1 MSILFAA
8 TAFLG
13 TRGVKGRVWFG
24 SQDGSVTV
32 QVQTPEIMPSPRW
45 QIHELPVDLSLDPK
59 KRCKLEH
66 VGRYLQYG
74 SHHLKIDYIDGVT
87 IASLVLHSIVL
98 LVNDE
103 AVACG
108 SIVPFSLPD
117 SAVTMEFKMGV
128 FGQIFMVQWQS
139 KIVILLISIA
149 L

>member
-1 MSILFAA
+1 M
-8 TAFLG
+8 
-13 TRGVKGRVWFG
+13 
-24 SQDGSVTV
+24 
-32 QVQTPEIMPSPRW
+32 E
-45 QIHELPVDLSLDPK
+45 
-59 KRCKLEH
+59 
-66 VGRYLQYG
+66 
-74 SHHLKIDYIDGVT
+74 IDYIRGVT

>member
-1 MSILFAA
+1 M
-8 TAFLG
+8 
-13 TRGVKGRVWFG
+13 
-24 SQDGSVTV
+24 
-32 QVQTPEIMPSPRW
+32 
-45 QIHELPVDLSLDPK
+45 
-59 KRCKLEH
+59 
-66 VGRYLQYG
+66 
-74 SHHLKIDYIDGVT
+74 KIDYIHGVT